1 MKVTVIDHFLLK
13 VLVVK
18 ERKRRMRERE
28 FRLKEGMK
36 GRMKVREMD
45 LLPKVVV
52 SSTKFGISE
61 NFQRDARSKK
71 NLTFSD

>member
-1 MKVTVIDHFLLK
+1 MLLQLLLLLLHYRLKVTVIDHFLLK

-28 FRLKEGMK
+28 FRLKEGTK

-52 SSTKFGISE
+52 SSTYNWS
-61 NFQRDARSKK
+61 
-71 NLTFSD
+71 